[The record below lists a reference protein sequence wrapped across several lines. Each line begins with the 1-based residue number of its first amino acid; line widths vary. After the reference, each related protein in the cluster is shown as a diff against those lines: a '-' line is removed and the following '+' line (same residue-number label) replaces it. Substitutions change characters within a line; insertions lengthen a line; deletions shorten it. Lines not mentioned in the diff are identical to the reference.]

1 MPSACGRRPVPDRG
15 GVDGPIASSAP
26 DGSMVRMAEAR
37 WQQLFEDLAAQQA
50 ALEQRER
57 AAEIAEH
64 TRAERGTIELAH
76 RLVAGLDEPLRL
88 RVRGVGWVGGVL
100 TDVGADWLLLDGQHS
115 GPTGRELLVPL
126 RGLLAVEGLTR
137 RAETDEGAARRRLGL
152 RHAVRVV
159 SRDRSRVRVHDLDGD
174 HVTGTIDAVHADHL
188 DLSRH
193 ADDEPRR
200 DTAVRG
206 RISVPYAV
214 LTMVRRL

>member
-1 MPSACGRRPVPDRG
+1 
-15 GVDGPIASSAP
+15 
-26 DGSMVRMAEAR
+26 MVGTR

-50 ALEQRER
+50 ALERRER

-64 TRAERGTIELAH
+64 TRAERGTVELVH
-76 RLVAGLDEPLRL
+76 RLVAALGTDLRV
-88 RVRGVGWVGGVL
+88 RVRGVGWVSGAL
-100 TDVGADWLLLDGQHS
+100 TDVGADWALLDPQLPGS
-115 GPTGRELLVPL
+115 AGRELLVPL

-137 RAETDEGAARRRLGL
+137 AADPLESAASRRLGL
-152 RHAVRVV
+152 RHVLRAV
-159 SRDRSRVRVHDLDGD
+159 SRDRARVRVHDLDGD

-200 DTAVRG
+200 SAAVRG
-206 RISVPYAV
+206 RVSVPYGV